1 MIVVGI
7 IGLLCA
13 IAIPHCLRYRVSSRR
28 SVCIANLKQL
38 QSAKIQWAFE
48 KRKAWTDVPVETDL
62 IGPST
67 YLRDKPNCPAGGA
80 DYLTTI
86 GQADQLA
93 TCTIGPVEGHTL

>member
-13 IAIPHCLRYRVSSRR
+13 LAIPHCLRYRVSSRR

-62 IGPST
+62 IGPSS
-67 YLRDKPNCPAGGA
+67 YIRDKPSCSAGGA
-80 DYLTTI
+80 DYFTTI
-86 GQADQLA
+86 SQVDQAVG
-93 TCTIGPVEGHTL
+93 CTMGNVEGHTL